1 GDPTIESHE
10 IEISSMK
17 YRTHE
22 INIGSLNS
30 LENIA
35 RKYATSFNGIDDL
48 MIYCY
53 NFLILLTMP
62 IAKSSKTKDQL
73 LLSGY
78 RYRRANKS
86 QIIWLCC

>member
-1 GDPTIESHE
+1 MEIYDRNTEPCNTAKYGDLPSYTAR
-10 IEISSMK
+10 ISPYTDVVK
-17 YRTHE
+17 LVL
-22 INIGSLNS
+22 G
-30 LENIA
+30 
-35 RKYATSFNGIDDL
+35 